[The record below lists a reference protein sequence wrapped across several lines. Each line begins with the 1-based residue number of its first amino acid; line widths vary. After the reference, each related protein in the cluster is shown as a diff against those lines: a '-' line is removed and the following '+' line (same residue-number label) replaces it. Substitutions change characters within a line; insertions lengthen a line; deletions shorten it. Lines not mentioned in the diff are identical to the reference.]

1 MKIITSANLKEYVN
15 NNPKDAEKDFPEFI
29 RLLIK
34 NTVAPITKFDL
45 PTGNNVIQT
54 GPDGVICIRGTNK
67 YLGDKEAIIEIGTNS
82 DYKRKA
88 NDDIENRKSLAN
100 KDKNFIF
107 ITPRQWN
114 DRKTSKDE
122 WCREKKEKYGWNDVR
137 IIDAAILENWLEEDI
152 STSKKILNKLGVNV
166 NFLFTIE
173 EKEQQLIDKTKKG
186 IDLNFFDYEDKK
198 YDELI
203 SNLDKSY
210 YHIIA
215 STREEGLYVTL
226 FYLQTAQKDN
236 TLIIEDMETWNE
248 LIQEK
253 QISNCILIPNFY
265 HDEELMVPEGN
276 ITIFIHDEDELSQE
290 SDYIIKQRTINN
302 LKKSL
307 GKYYTINDNDKTEI
321 DYQSIENIIRESLG
335 KYIPLKKHLFKDI
348 IQPKWYHQDTKDL
361 YLYFFCSIPSI

>member
-1 MKIITSANLKEYVN
+1 M
-15 NNPKDAEKDFPEFI
+15 
-29 RLLIK
+29 
-34 NTVAPITKFDL
+34 
-45 PTGNNVIQT
+45 
-54 GPDGVICIRGTNK
+54 
-67 YLGDKEAIIEIGTNS
+67 
-82 DYKRKA
+82 
-88 NDDIENRKSLAN
+88 
-100 KDKNFIF
+100 
-107 ITPRQWN
+107 
-114 DRKTSKDE
+114 
-122 WCREKKEKYGWNDVR
+122 
-137 IIDAAILENWLEEDI
+137 
-152 STSKKILNKLGVNV
+152 GVNV

-361 YLYFFCSIPSI
+361 YLCLFLLIALSLAI